1 MMRSTLRITAL
12 ILVLLTLLVPLV
24 VRASDGPCPDDP
36 NIECL
41 TEAPPFYVVT
51 NRTFEDLDR
60 AGTGCQ
66 PIILKNPDLVC
77 CKESP
82 PELESTVCPML
93 ASKVAWAGVAQ
104 TEVVYEMC
112 CDCST
117 DAKGIW
123 TYRVRL
129 LREDGSCD
137 IDPENEGC
145 YDGLPPG
152 TGIDLPAPI
161 IVGGLALIGAGL
173 LAAGLLVRRQTL
185 RTA

>member
-1 MMRSTLRITAL
+1 MMRSTLRVAAL
-12 ILVLLTLLVPLV
+12 VLVLLTLLVPLV

-36 NIECL
+36 SIECL

-77 CKESP
+77 CEESP
-82 PELESTVCPML
+82 PELESTVCPNL
-93 ASKVAWAGVAQ
+93 ASEVAWADDDD
-104 TEVVYEMC
+104 TEIVYEMC

-117 DAKGIW
+117 DTEGVW

-129 LREDGSCD
+129 LHEDGTCP
-137 IDPENEGC
+137 IDDENPDC
-145 YDGLPPG
+145 YPGLPPG
-152 TGIDLPAPI
+152 TGIDLPAPL

-173 LAAGLLVRRQTL
+173 LAAGVLVRRQTV
-185 RTA
+185 RAA